1 MGSTNRIAT
10 TAVMLVGLGLT
21 SACATRGR
29 LVPLKG
35 DSTVVALAT
44 GQQGDGA
51 QVTVEVEPNAW
62 RGVPRRLTKVTP
74 VLVTIE
80 NEHAEPIRI
89 RYNEF
94 ALKASDGR
102 VFCALPPFDIKATQT
117 EAIRSFYPMSGFLIA
132 PYQSRFLPGF
142 PAFAGR
148 FAWDPIYFQ
157 SNFSTLRRFDLPTGD
172 MLAKALP
179 EGVLQPQGKMR
190 GYLYFENID
199 PDLEDIEFIA
209 KVVSAK
215 SKQRVAEVRIPFEV
229 W

>member
-1 MGSTNRIAT
+1 MTM
-10 TAVMLVGLGLT
+10 VVLLVGLCLM

-35 DSTVVALAT
+35 ESTSVAAAT
-44 GQQGDGA
+44 GQQGDSA
-51 QVTVEVEPNAW
+51 RVTVEVEPNSW

-80 NEHAEPIRI
+80 NEHNEPIRI

-102 VFCALPPFDIKATQT
+102 VFCALPPFDIRATQT
-117 EAIRSFYPMSGFLIA
+117 DSFQSFYPMSGFLIA
-132 PYQSRFLPGF
+132 PYQSRFFPGF
-142 PAFAGR
+142 QTWGGR
-148 FAWDPIYFQ
+148 FAWDSIYFQ
-157 SNFSTLRRFDLPTGD
+157 SNFANLGRYDLPTGD

-199 PDLEDIEFIA
+199 PDLEEIEFVA
-209 KVVSAK
+209 KVVSAN
-215 SKQRVAEVRIPFEV
+215 SKQPVAEVRIPFEV